1 MNENKKLNPI
11 VLASIFHYYLVFI
24 HPFTDGN
31 GRLARFWTSLILKSY
46 NSIFMYIPFEEELYE
61 EQEEYFKAISESHNN
76 TNCNKFIKFMTHII
90 ETTID
95 NILTTQKTT
104 QKLNE
109 NELLILKYIKEDKF
123 ITRSELA
130 DKLSITPDGVKYN
143 LNKLKKLNIIKRNGS
158 DRNGYYEIIDENY
171 NDDIL

>member
-1 MNENKKLNPI
+1 
-11 VLASIFHYYLVFI
+11 
-24 HPFTDGN
+24 
-31 GRLARFWTSLILKSY
+31 
-46 NSIFMYIPFEEELYE
+46 MYIPFEEELYE

-95 NILTTQKTT
+95 KIITTQKTT

-123 ITRSELA
+123 ITRNELA
-130 DKLSITPDGVKYN
+130 DKLSITPDGIKYN
-143 LNKLKKLNIIKRNGS
+143 LNKLKKLNIIKRKGS
-158 DRNGYYEIIDENY
+158 DRNGYYEIIDEKY
-171 NDDIL
+171 KYDS

>member
-1 MNENKKLNPI
+1 MILIVINLLN
-11 VLASIFHYYLVFI
+11 Y
-24 HPFTDGN
+24 
-31 GRLARFWTSLILKSY
+31 
-46 NSIFMYIPFEEELYE
+46 
-61 EQEEYFKAISESHNN
+61 
-76 TNCNKFIKFMTHII
+76 II

-104 QKLNE
+104 QKLNN